1 MKQFF
6 QKSLAKIKELTGKL
20 VAKIKTIKFD
30 KRYVIIG
37 VAALLAAGLI
47 ALVIY
52 VFVSAFSPE
61 SPSWTTS
68 VAGGDNS
75 GAVISKHPDMSDDSE
90 TTQDGSVASS
100 YSTAP
105 EESSK
110 DANSN
115 APSVTAGSST
125 SPNYSPHKQ
134 PPLDTPLDNIT
145 VTLYKNGAPSELSK
159 SKLNRV
165 KTALKKMFSETSYMQ
180 IVTVGSS
187 NTEAENAKKYDTCI
201 EVAYNDRGDTLLIPA
216 TGKYKY
222 FIFMY
227 KNGEYQN
234 GAGWAQGDDTITSVI
249 NSL

>member
-1 MKQFF
+1 MQTFLKQA
-6 QKSLAKIKELTGKL
+6 LAKIKELTGKL
-20 VAKIKTIKFD
+20 IAKIKTIKFD
-30 KRYVIIG
+30 KRYIIIG
-37 VAALLAAGLI
+37 IAALLAAGLI

-61 SPSWTTS
+61 PTWTTS

-75 GAVISKHPDMSDDSE
+75 GAVISKYPDMSEDSE
-90 TTQDGSVASS
+90 VTQDGSVTSS

-110 DANSN
+110 DTNSN
-115 APSVTAGSST
+115 APNVTAGSST

-145 VTLYKNGAPSELSK
+145 VTLYKNGTPSELSK
-159 SKLNRV
+159 SKLSRV

-187 NTEAENAKKYDTCI
+187 NTEAENAKKHDTCI

-222 FIFMY
+222 YIFMY